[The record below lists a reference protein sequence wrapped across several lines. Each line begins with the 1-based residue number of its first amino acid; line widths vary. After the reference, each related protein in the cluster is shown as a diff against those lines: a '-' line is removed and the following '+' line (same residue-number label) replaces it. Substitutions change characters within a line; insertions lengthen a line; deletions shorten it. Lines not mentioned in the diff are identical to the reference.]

1 MTEERQHH
9 LEAGL
14 NRLKSMLSD
23 LMENVRSSLVKAIE
37 ALDLL
42 DGKAARE
49 IVENDETIDGLQRK
63 IDTETCNYIA
73 RFQPLA
79 DDLRYVITMIKLATD
94 LERIGDLAVNISE
107 VAIKYEGNT
116 LPKPL
121 IHIKKMTGI
130 VEKMID
136 DVITAY
142 YNKDIEL
149 AKKVWL
155 MDEEVD
161 KSYSYIK
168 EEIVGKL
175 MERPDELVMHQ
186 YMDLLLVA
194 RFLERAGDHT
204 TNVSEEI
211 YYIVNGRLLKEEMK
225 N

>member
-14 NRLKSMLSD
+14 NRLKAMLSD
-23 LMENVRSSLVKAIE
+23 LMENVRSSLVRAIE

-42 DGKAARE
+42 DGKTARD
-49 IVENDETIDGLQRK
+49 IVKNDETIDGLQRK
-63 IDTETCNYIA
+63 IDAETCNYIA
-73 RFQPLA
+73 KFQPLA
-79 DDLRYVITMIKLATD
+79 SDLRYVITMIKLATD
-94 LERIGDLAVNISE
+94 LERIGDLAVNIAE

-155 MDEEVD
+155 LDEEVD
-161 KSYSYIK
+161 KSYMYIK
-168 EEIVGKL
+168 EEIVRKL
-175 MERPDELVMHQ
+175 MENPDELVMHQ

-194 RFLERAGDHT
+194 RFLERAGDHA

-211 YYIVNGRLLKEEMK
+211 YYIVTGRLLKEVMR

>member
-42 DGKAARE
+42 DGATARE
-49 IVENDETIDGLQRK
+49 IVKNDETIDQLQRK
-63 IDTETCNYIA
+63 IDAETCNYIA

-79 DDLRYVITMIKLATD
+79 SDLRYVITMIKLATD
-94 LERIGDLAVNISE
+94 LERIGDLAVNIAE
-107 VAIKYEGNT
+107 VTIKYEGNS

-142 YNKDIEL
+142 YNKDLEL

-155 MDEEVD
+155 IDEEVD
-161 KSYSYIK
+161 RSYDYIK
-168 EEIVGKL
+168 EEISQKL
-175 MERPDELVMHQ
+175 LLRPEGLVIHQ

-194 RFLERAGDHT
+194 RFLERAGDHA
-204 TNVSEEI
+204 TNISEEI
-211 YYIVNGRLLKEEMK
+211 FYIVNGRLLKEEMK